1 MDSNKHFNKQL
12 ILKEFSRLII
22 TSLGMISALSW
33 NEAFTNFFKQH
44 PMMRKKGPWIY
55 AIIINIITLLI
66 TAIITT
72 QSEII
77 DNSLNEE
84 NENTNN

>member
-1 MDSNKHFNKQL
+1 
-12 ILKEFSRLII
+12 
-22 TSLGMISALSW
+22 MISALSW

-44 PMMRKKGPWIY
+44 PIIKKNGPWIY
-55 AIIINIITLLI
+55 AIIVTIITLVI
-66 TAIITT
+66 TAIITN